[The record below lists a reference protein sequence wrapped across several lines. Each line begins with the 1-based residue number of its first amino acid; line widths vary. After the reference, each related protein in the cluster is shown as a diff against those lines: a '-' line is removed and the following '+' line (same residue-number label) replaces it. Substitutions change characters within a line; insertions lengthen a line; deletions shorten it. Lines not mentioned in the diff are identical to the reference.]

1 VQRLGDGHELAPQA
15 QLDQGFA
22 HTRRILIPPRKRI
35 GKNHS
40 GGAYCGPSRTRE
52 TAMDK
57 KSIPIH
63 PLRSANITEGKSRA
77 PNRSMY
83 YGMGY
88 KETDFGKPMVGVAN
102 GHSTITPCNSGLQK
116 LADAAVRGIE
126 EAGGNPQIFG
136 TPTISDG
143 MAMGTE
149 GMKYSLVSRE
159 VIADCIET
167 CVQGQWM
174 DGVVVVG
181 GCDKNMPGGMMGI
194 LRANVPAIYVYGGTI
209 LPGKWKGQD
218 LNIVSVFEAV
228 GQNAAG
234 KISDQE
240 LKDIEQHAIP
250 GTGSCG
256 GMYTANTMSSA
267 FEALGM
273 SLPYSSTM
281 ANPHDE
287 KQNSA
292 KESARVLMEA
302 IKKDLKP
309 RDIVTKKALEN
320 AVAVIMATGG
330 STNAVLHFLAIAHAA
345 GVDWTIDDFE
355 RIRKRTPVLCDLK
368 PSGKYLAVDL
378 HEAGGIPQV
387 MKILLKAGLL
397 HGDCLTITGQTIA
410 ETLKDIPDQP
420 RADQDVIRRI
430 DKPMYKEGH
439 LAILKGNLSPEGA
452 VAKITGLKNPVITG
466 PARVFDDEQSALQAI
481 LDGKI
486 KAGDVMVLR
495 YLGPKGGPGMPEM
508 LAPTGALIG
517 AGLGESVGLITD
529 GRFSGGTWGMV
540 VGHVAPEAAAG
551 GTIAFVNEGDSITI
565 DAHKLQLQLNVPDA
579 EIDKR
584 RAAWTAP
591 QPRYMRGVQ
600 AKFAFNASSASKGA
614 VLDLYE
620 APLK

>member
-1 VQRLGDGHELAPQA
+1 MDTKPV
-15 QLDQGFA
+15 
-22 HTRRILIPPRKRI
+22 ILNPRSK
-35 GKNHS
+35 
-40 GGAYCGPSRTRE
+40 
-52 TAMDK
+52 
-57 KSIPIH
+57 
-63 PLRSANITEGKSRA
+63 NITEGKSRA
-77 PNRSMY
+77 PNRSMF

-88 KETDFGKPMVGVAN
+88 QESDFSKPMVGVAN

-116 LADAAVRGIE
+116 LADAAVAGILE
-126 EAGGNPQIFG
+126 EGGNAQIFG

-159 VIADCIET
+159 VIADCVET

-174 DGVVVVG
+174 DGVLVIG
-181 GCDKNMPGGMMGI
+181 GCDKNMPGGLMGM
-194 LRANVPAIYVYGGTI
+194 LRANVPSIYVYGGTI
-209 LPGKWKGQD
+209 LPGHYKGQD

-228 GQNAAG
+228 GENAAG
-234 KISDQE
+234 KLSDADLTE
-240 LKDIEQHAIP
+240 IEKRAIP

-267 FEALGM
+267 FEALGI

-281 ANPHDE
+281 ANEHDE
-287 KQNSA
+287 KVRSA
-292 KESARVLMEA
+292 KESARVLVEA
-302 IKKDLKP
+302 IKKDIKP
-309 RDIVTKKALEN
+309 RDIVTRKSIEN

-330 STNAVLHFLAIAHAA
+330 STNAVLHFLAIAHCAD
-345 GVDWTIDDFE
+345 VEWTIDDFE
-355 RIRKRTPVLCDLK
+355 RIRKKTPVLCDLK
-368 PSGKYLAVDL
+368 PSGKSLVVEL
-378 HEAGGIPQV
+378 HKAGGIPQV

-397 HGDCLTITGQTIA
+397 HGDCITITGQTIA
-410 ETLKDIPDQP
+410 EVLKDIPDEP
-420 RADQDVIRRI
+420 RTDQTVIRPI
-430 DKPMYKEGH
+430 THPMYAQGH

-466 PARVFDDEQSALQAI
+466 PARVFEDEQSALQAI

-486 KAGDVMVLR
+486 EAGDVMVLR

-540 VGHVAPEAAAG
+540 VGHVAPEAAVG
-551 GTIAFVNEGDSITI
+551 GTIAFVHEGDSITI
-565 DAHKLQLQLNVPDA
+565 DARQLKLELNVADE
-579 EIDKR
+579 EISKR

-591 QPRYMRGVQ
+591 KPRYIRGVL
-600 AKFAFNASSASKGA
+600 AKFAFNASTASKGA
-614 VLDLYE
+614 VLDFF
-620 APLK
+620 

>member
-1 VQRLGDGHELAPQA
+1 METKNIFPIVMN
-15 QLDQGFA
+15 
-22 HTRRILIPPRKRI
+22 KRS
-35 GKNHS
+35 K
-40 GGAYCGPSRTRE
+40 
-52 TAMDK
+52 
-57 KSIPIH
+57 
-63 PLRSANITEGKSRA
+63 NITEGKSRA

-83 YGMGY
+83 YAMGY
-88 KETDFGKPMVGVAN
+88 QEGDFKKPMVGVAN

-116 LADAAVRGIE
+116 LADAAIAGIE
-126 EAGGNPQIFG
+126 EAGGNAQVFG

-159 VIADCIET
+159 VISDCIET
-167 CVQGQWM
+167 CEQGQWM
-174 DGVVVVG
+174 DGVLVIG
-181 GCDKNMPGGMMGI
+181 GCDKNMPGGLMGM
-194 LRANVPAIYVYGGTI
+194 LRANVPSIYVYGGTI
-209 LPGKWKGQD
+209 LPGRWKDQD

-234 KISDQE
+234 NMSDADLRE
-240 LKDIEQHAIP
+240 IEMRAVP

-267 FEALGM
+267 FEALGI

-287 KQNSA
+287 KMNSA
-292 KESARVLMEA
+292 KESAKVLVEA
-302 IKKDLKP
+302 IKKDIKP
-309 RDIVTKKALEN
+309 RDIVTKKAIEN

-330 STNAVLHFLAIAHAA
+330 STNAVLHFLAIAHTAE
-345 GVDWTIDDFE
+345 VEWTIDDFE
-355 RIRKRTPVLCDLK
+355 RIRQRTPVLCDLK

-378 HEAGGIPQV
+378 HKAGGIPQV
-387 MKILLKAGLL
+387 MKTLLKAGLL

-410 ETLKDIPDQP
+410 EVLKDVPDTP
-420 RADQDVIRRI
+420 RADQDVIRPI
-430 DKPMYKEGH
+430 DNPLYKQGH
-439 LAILKGNLSPEGA
+439 LAILKGNLSPEGC
-452 VAKITGLKNPVITG
+452 VAKITGLKSPVITG
-466 PARVFDDEQSALQAI
+466 PARVFDDEQSALKAI

-529 GRFSGGTWGMV
+529 GRFSGASWGMV

-551 GTIAFVNEGDSITI
+551 GNIAFVNEGDSITI
-565 DAHKLQLQLNVPDA
+565 DAYQLKLELNVPAA
-579 EIDKR
+579 ELAKR
-584 RAAWTAP
+584 KLGWVAP
-591 QPRYMRGVQ
+591 KPRYTRGVQ
-600 AKFAFNASSASKGA
+600 AKFAFNASSASRGA
-614 VLDLYE
+614 VLDDY
-620 APLK
+620 

>member
-1 VQRLGDGHELAPQA
+1 MA
-15 QLDQGFA
+15 QDN
-22 HTRRILIPPRKRI
+22 RRVI
-35 GKNHS
+35 
-40 GGAYCGPSRTRE
+40 
-52 TAMDK
+52 
-57 KSIPIH
+57 
-63 PLRSANITEGKSRA
+63 PLRSDNITQGKSRA

-88 KETDFGKPMVGVAN
+88 QDGDFGKPMVGVAN

-116 LADAAVRGIE
+116 LADAAVEGIR
-126 EAGGNPQIFG
+126 EAGGNPQVFG

-159 VIADCIET
+159 VISDCIET

-174 DGVVVVG
+174 DGVVVIG
-181 GCDKNMPGGMMGI
+181 GCDKNMPGGLMGM

-267 FEALGM
+267 FEALGI

-292 KESARVLMEA
+292 KESARVLLEA
-302 IKKDLKP
+302 IKKDIKP
-309 RDIVTKKALEN
+309 RDIVTKKAIEN

-345 GVDWTIDDFE
+345 GVEWTIDDFE
-355 RIRKRTPVLCDLK
+355 RIRQRTPVLCDLK

-378 HEAGGIPQV
+378 HQAGGIPQV

-397 HGDCLTITGQTIA
+397 HGDCITITGQTIA
-410 ETLKDIPDQP
+410 EVLADVPDQP
-420 RADQDVIRRI
+420 RADQDVIRPI
-430 DKPMYKEGH
+430 DKPMYAQGH

-481 LDGKI
+481 LDGRI

-551 GTIAFVNEGDSITI
+551 GNIALVHEGDTITI
-565 DAHKLQLQLNVPDA
+565 DAHQLKLELNVSDEELA
-579 EIDKR
+579 RR
-584 RAAWTAP
+584 RANWTAP
-591 QPRYMRGVQ
+591 APRYTRGVQ
-600 AKFAFNASSASKGA
+600 AKFAFNAASASKGA
-614 VLDLYE
+614 VLDLY
-620 APLK
+620 